1 MSFCN
6 LRRNVQPQAQA
17 LPACATLTA
26 KKRFEQLFY
35 FGRGDG
41 LTTIS
46 DGQSK
51 QSLLC
56 RRVYADGLVSR
67 SMSEG
72 VSNNIGNEL
81 SNSTPVAIYGIV
93 DCEFGL
99 DLTVR
104 RGQAEFIN
112 NLMQDGF
119 KRLA

>member
-6 LRRNVQPQAQA
+6 LRRNVQAQA
-17 LPACATLTA
+17 LPACEPLTA

-35 FGRGDG
+35 CGRGYG
-41 LTTIS
+41 LTTIG

-56 RRVYADGLVSR
+56 CRVYADGLVSR

-93 DCEFGL
+93 DCE
-99 DLTVR
+99 
-104 RGQAEFIN
+104 ASI
-112 NLMQDGF
+112 
-119 KRLA
+119 